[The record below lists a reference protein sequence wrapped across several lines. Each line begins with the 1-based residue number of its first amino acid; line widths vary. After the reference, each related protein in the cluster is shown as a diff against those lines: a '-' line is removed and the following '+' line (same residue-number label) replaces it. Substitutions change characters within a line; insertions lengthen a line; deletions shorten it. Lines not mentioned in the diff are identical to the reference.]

1 MIFNMSGGG
10 GGDAKLN
17 FEVVGG
23 TSAPASPKE
32 NTIWVN
38 TSTTITSWVFS
49 SNNPYIGYQ
58 DVNLMDGMTLGNGF
72 FSTSGSVS
80 SQTATHMEVYTNE
93 YIPVKYG
100 TSYTWEYSLST
111 SQSMW
116 LNIIEYTGNY
126 TFNKQLLPVSYINGT
141 YQTGTYT
148 PSTSSVTAVRLSW
161 STFSDAACEV
171 KFIEPDVMY
180 TIEELEVGTVWIS
193 TGVSSPVEFNA
204 LKKNDI
210 QVYPL
215 NAKQYINN
223 SWVDKTVLSYQNNKW
238 AEWAT
243 YLYNTG
249 DKCIDITGDWTAA
262 GWKWR
267 NTTGGNGGTLAPT
280 ITWNNDH
287 FVYNGTGNHAS
298 YTRGGC
304 LLTTNDIDLSNVK
317 TISFHVL
324 SSTAT
329 RANSGNN
336 TFLYIGVFKRGATAF
351 ENTDARIATIQLDTQ
366 SQEAWYNIDVSSID
380 VSYAVGIAA
389 SSQAKDV
396 IELKIDKI
404 LCYFDEVA

>member
-10 GGDAKLN
+10 GSGSLN

-23 TSAPASPKE
+23 TSAPTSPKE

-38 TSTTITSWVFS
+38 TDIAITSWIF
-49 SNNPYIGYQ
+49 NAFEPENPSAGQIW
-58 DVNLMDGMTLGNGF
+58 
-72 FSTSGSVS
+72 
-80 SQTATHMEVYTNE
+80 
-93 YIPVKYG
+93 I
-100 TSYTWEYSLST
+100 
-111 SQSMW
+111 
-116 LNIIEYTGNY
+116 YTGN
-126 TFNKQLLPVSYINGT
+126 
-141 YQTGTYT
+141 
-148 PSTSSVTAVRLSW
+148 
-161 STFSDAACEV
+161 
-171 KFIEPDVMY
+171 
-180 TIEELEVGTVWIS
+180 
-193 TGVSSPVEFNA
+193 SSPVDFNA
-204 LKKNDI
+204 LEKNGV

-215 NAKQYINN
+215 TAKQYINGG
-223 SWVDKTVLSYQNNKW
+223 WVDKTALIYQNGEW
-238 AEWAT
+238 AEWAMH
-243 YLYNTG
+243 LYDTG
-249 DKCIDITGDWTAA
+249 NKCVDITGDWTAA

-280 ITWNNDH
+280 ITWNDDH

-304 LLTTNDIDLSNVK
+304 LLTANNIDLANIK

-336 TFLYIGVFKRGATAF
+336 TYLYIGVFKRNAASF
-351 ENTDARIATIQLDTQ
+351 EGTDARIATVQLDTNL
-366 SQEAWYNIDVSSID
+366 QETWYNIDVSSID
-380 VSYAVGIAA
+380 LPYAVGIAA